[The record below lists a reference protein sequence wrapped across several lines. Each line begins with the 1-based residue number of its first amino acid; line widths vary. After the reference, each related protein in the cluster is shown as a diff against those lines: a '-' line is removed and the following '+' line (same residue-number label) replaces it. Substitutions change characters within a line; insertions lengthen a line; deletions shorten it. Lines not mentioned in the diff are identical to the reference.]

1 MSEKL
6 FDNKH
11 LLHIVAEVVVMC
23 GISFYFSS
31 QIKTLRTTTEE
42 LTHKLEDQE
51 DKLQKLN
58 QLSINMNN
66 GMMNYIEKNK
76 EQTQLLMNKISS
88 LEQSLESLSVPVS
101 SSVPVSAG
109 KKKESFVKETK
120 ENINQL
126 SSKPSKPSLKTVN
139 PIEKMLM
146 NTMKMMQVPITFEKP
161 METKIRFSTNIEEE
175 PDNKP
180 NLKVIEEENEDPEND
195 LSDSELD
202 EEIKDELN
210 DLKT

>member
-1 MSEKL
+1 
-6 FDNKH
+6 
-11 LLHIVAEVVVMC
+11 
-23 GISFYFSS
+23 
-31 QIKTLRTTTEE
+31 
-42 LTHKLEDQE
+42 
-51 DKLQKLN
+51 
-58 QLSINMNN
+58 MNN

-101 SSVPVSAG
+101 VPSSVPASAG
-109 KKKESFVKETK
+109 KKKESIVKETK
-120 ENINQL
+120 KENTNQL

-161 METKIRFSTNIEEE
+161 IETKIRFSTNIEEE